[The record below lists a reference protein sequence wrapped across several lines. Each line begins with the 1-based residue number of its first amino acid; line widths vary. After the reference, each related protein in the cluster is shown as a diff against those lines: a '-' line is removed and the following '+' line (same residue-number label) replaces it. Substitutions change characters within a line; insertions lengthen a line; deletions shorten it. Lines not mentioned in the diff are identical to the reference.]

1 MRGAQNLSAGRSGYF
16 CAGVCGKPVF
26 DPAVLC
32 ERRMPFFQTLYSGTA
47 HAYRYQKKQ
56 GLIQTTAVYT
66 GADAGRLAAKALHCI
81 DQVFT
86 ADIAAAAV
94 LGWHLT
100 GTENLM
106 ERMEEVKKRL
116 ARLLAARLRRMEK
129 HTEAAD
135 KEKQPP
141 KEVEEAFCQLMLSKL
156 SNYFQIRAAAALDAS
171 VDISREHARLYGKI
185 QGESKA
191 YGLEF
196 SSAKLK
202 LQSGKNQPAAL
213 VKGPETIF
221 DRQGAA
227 ISYTDLEF
235 GYTITHIED
244 HITEVVDGYESS
256 VWLSGASNGALASL
270 TAQGSVRLEFPVLY
284 FPEAPVF
291 TRQQFILEEDFTVR
305 YSVTYAKSRHL
316 PQVEDEITVIY
327 QPQDMLRADKN
338 ALADA
343 FAGFD
348 CAGEEILQTL
358 HQTATEVIAGGQEAQ
373 SSVVAFAEAI
383 DAMYTLCTDLEK
395 ALQDQAVPLHAQI
408 PGHTVSF
415 QVSEGEEQGAYAV
428 TVNRSDITPLIEGYR
443 TEHVKSDAGAATYL
457 FEKNGEYLGT
467 ADGQAILER
476 TFLLPKEKIMDV
488 HAATAQM
495 YAKIN
500 GSLAEEFVMRTDMI
514 AAGGIARAD
523 FTILETIDL
532 HRKYKEPD
540 LEKAVQKFLLD
551 IGGSLEVSAECR
563 RIDANGAEF
572 PLFMQLPVHNDSN
585 TLSALWSRKIS
596 QWLDQLPQALKK
608 EACFAFRLNLSFGD
622 VLKTPHVIVYQQ
634 YD

>member
-1 MRGAQNLSAGRSGYF
+1 MAARLDLSTQTHPPQNVSAGRNAQDLSY
-16 CAGVCGKPVF
+16 VRL
-26 DPAVLC
+26 AVLL
-32 ERRMPFFQTLYSGTA
+32 F
-47 HAYRYQKKQ
+47 
-56 GLIQTTAVYT
+56 
-66 GADAGRLAAKALHCI
+66 
-81 DQVFT
+81 
-86 ADIAAAAV
+86 
-94 LGWHLT
+94 
-100 GTENLM
+100 
-106 ERMEEVKKRL
+106 
-116 ARLLAARLRRMEK
+116 
-129 HTEAAD
+129 EA
-135 KEKQPP
+135 
-141 KEVEEAFCQLMLSKL
+141 EEAFYQLMLSKL

-202 LQSGKNQPAAL
+202 LQSGKNQLAAL

-358 HQTATEVIAGGQEAQ
+358 HQTAAEGIAGGQEAQ

-572 PLFMQLPVHNDSN
+572 PLFMQLPVHNDPN

>member
-1 MRGAQNLSAGRSGYF
+1 
-16 CAGVCGKPVF
+16 
-26 DPAVLC
+26 
-32 ERRMPFFQTLYSGTA
+32 
-47 HAYRYQKKQ
+47 
-56 GLIQTTAVYT
+56 
-66 GADAGRLAAKALHCI
+66 
-81 DQVFT
+81 
-86 ADIAAAAV
+86 
-94 LGWHLT
+94 
-100 GTENLM
+100 
-106 ERMEEVKKRL
+106 
-116 ARLLAARLRRMEK
+116 
-129 HTEAAD
+129 
-135 KEKQPP
+135 
-141 KEVEEAFCQLMLSKL
+141 MLSKL

-202 LQSGKNQPAAL
+202 LQSGKNQLAAL

-270 TAQGSVRLEFPVLY
+270 TAQG
-284 FPEAPVF
+284 
-291 TRQQFILEEDFTVR
+291 
-305 YSVTYAKSRHL
+305 
-316 PQVEDEITVIY
+316 
-327 QPQDMLRADKN
+327 
-338 ALADA
+338 
-343 FAGFD
+343 
-348 CAGEEILQTL
+348 
-358 HQTATEVIAGGQEAQ
+358 
-373 SSVVAFAEAI
+373 SVVAFAEAI

-572 PLFMQLPVHNDSN
+572 PLFMQLPVHNDPN

>member
-1 MRGAQNLSAGRSGYF
+1 M
-16 CAGVCGKPVF
+16 
-26 DPAVLC
+26 
-32 ERRMPFFQTLYSGTA
+32 
-47 HAYRYQKKQ
+47 
-56 GLIQTTAVYT
+56 
-66 GADAGRLAAKALHCI
+66 
-81 DQVFT
+81 
-86 ADIAAAAV
+86 
-94 LGWHLT
+94 
-100 GTENLM
+100 
-106 ERMEEVKKRL
+106 
-116 ARLLAARLRRMEK
+116 
-129 HTEAAD
+129 
-135 KEKQPP
+135 
-141 KEVEEAFCQLMLSKL
+141 
-156 SNYFQIRAAAALDAS
+156 
-171 VDISREHARLYGKI
+171 
-185 QGESKA
+185 
-191 YGLEF
+191 
-196 SSAKLK
+196 
-202 LQSGKNQPAAL
+202 
-213 VKGPETIF
+213 
-221 DRQGAA
+221 
-227 ISYTDLEF
+227 
-235 GYTITHIED
+235 
-244 HITEVVDGYESS
+244 
-256 VWLSGASNGALASL
+256 
-270 TAQGSVRLEFPVLY
+270 
-284 FPEAPVF
+284 
-291 TRQQFILEEDFTVR
+291 
-305 YSVTYAKSRHL
+305 
-316 PQVEDEITVIY
+316 
-327 QPQDMLRADKN
+327 
-338 ALADA
+338 
-343 FAGFD
+343 
-348 CAGEEILQTL
+348 
-358 HQTATEVIAGGQEAQ
+358 
-373 SSVVAFAEAI
+373 
-383 DAMYTLCTDLEK
+383 
-395 ALQDQAVPLHAQI
+395 PLHAQI

-572 PLFMQLPVHNDSN
+572 PLFMQLPVHNDPN